1 MMRTMT
7 SSLQP
12 LLYVFIEFGVSVDD
26 CPVLALIDFLVQLD
40 GMLKL
45 SQVSSRYLLEATD
58 RKGRRSV

>member
-1 MMRTMT
+1 MT
-7 SSLQP
+7 SNLQP
-12 LLYVFIEFGVSVDD
+12 LLYVFIEFGGNVDD
-26 CPVLALIDFLVQLD
+26 CPVLPLIDFLVQLD